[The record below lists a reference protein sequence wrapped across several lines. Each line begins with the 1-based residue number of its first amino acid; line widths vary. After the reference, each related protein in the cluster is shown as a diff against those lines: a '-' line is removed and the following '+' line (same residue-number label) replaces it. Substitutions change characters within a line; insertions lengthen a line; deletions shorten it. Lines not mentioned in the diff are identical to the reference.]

1 MKISIIGNGYVGK
14 ATEFLFTKIISDEQR
29 AELLALDVVVYDKD
43 PSKTKCSF
51 KEVLN
56 SDLFFVCVPTPM
68 KENGSCDLSF
78 CGGSIVQAYQQ
89 WSCFS

>member
-14 ATEFLFTKIISDEQR
+14 ATELFTKITSDEQR

-68 KENGSCDLSF
+68 KENGSCDLSLWRKY
-78 CGGSIVQAYQQ
+78 CTSLPAVELLLIK
-89 WSCFS
+89 